1 MRILWWRRGDGDIGV
16 GMGRE
21 RELEQGEHRTPKSGD
36 KSRRLLHTLTWHIE
50 DEEWVWV
57 VLEAL
62 RELLRNSIG
71 GFTFSSFIASFRSY
85 DHHLLTFT
93 T

>member
-21 RELEQGEHRTPKSGD
+21 RELEQGEHRTPISVQE
-36 KSRRLLHTLTWHIE
+36 TPTYTTWHIE

-62 RELLRNSIG
+62 RELLRHSIG